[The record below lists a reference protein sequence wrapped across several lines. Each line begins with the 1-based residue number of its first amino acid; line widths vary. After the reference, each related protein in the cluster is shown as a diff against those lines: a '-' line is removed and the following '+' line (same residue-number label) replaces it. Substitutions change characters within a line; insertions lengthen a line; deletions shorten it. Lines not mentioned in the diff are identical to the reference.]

1 MDKTARLEIA
11 ILILEQRIE
20 ALEESLIKI
29 RQISQETLQDKN
41 LRTDTGPGTEDPD
54 ERFEVIFNQEMSEF
68 DKMLNRKKNERD
80 PQP

>member
-20 ALEESLIKI
+20 ALEQSLIKI

-54 ERFEVIFNQEMSEF
+54 ERFEVRWNWE
-68 DKMLNRKKNERD
+68 KNERD

>member
-1 MDKTARLEIA
+1 MNKTARLEVA

-20 ALEESLIKI
+20 ALEQSLIKI

-54 ERFEVIFNQEMSEF
+54 EQFEVRWNWE
-68 DKMLNRKKNERD
+68 KNERD

>member
-1 MDKTARLEIA
+1 MDKTARLEVA

-20 ALEESLIKI
+20 ALEQSLIKI

-54 ERFEVIFNQEMSEF
+54 ERFEVTFNW
-68 DKMLNRKKNERD
+68 KKNERD

>member
-1 MDKTARLEIA
+1 MNKTARLEIA

-41 LRTDTGPGTEDPD
+41 LRIDTGPGTEDPD
-54 ERFEVIFNQEMSEF
+54 ERFEVRWNLE
-68 DKMLNRKKNERD
+68 KNERD

>member
-1 MDKTARLEIA
+1 MNKTARLEVA

-20 ALEESLIKI
+20 ALEQSLIKI

-54 ERFEVIFNQEMSEF
+54 ERFEVRWNW
-68 DKMLNRKKNERD
+68 DKNERD

>member
-1 MDKTARLEIA
+1 MNKTARLEVA

-20 ALEESLIKI
+20 ALEQSLIKI

-54 ERFEVIFNQEMSEF
+54 ERFEVRWNWE
-68 DKMLNRKKNERD
+68 KNERD

>member
-54 ERFEVIFNQEMSEF
+54 ERFEVRWNWE
-68 DKMLNRKKNERD
+68 KNERD

>member
-1 MDKTARLEIA
+1 MDKIARLEVA
-11 ILILEQRIE
+11 LLILEQRIE
-20 ALEESLIKI
+20 TLEQSLIKI

-54 ERFEVIFNQEMSEF
+54 ERFEVRWNW
-68 DKMLNRKKNERD
+68 DKNERD